1 MMDETLLT
9 SLSAA
14 LSRQLGVKI
23 HINRTVSI
31 AGGDINDTYR
41 LESNEGPWFLKM
53 NNARKYPAMFAKEYD
68 GLQTLVKTNTIQ
80 VPQPLL
86 YGTAGQYAF
95 LVTEFISKSVP
106 VSDFW
111 ENFAASLTQLHRQ
124 TSATF
129 GYHTSNYIG
138 NLKQYNT
145 AYSTWPV
152 FYAMNRLL
160 PLAKEAYDRQ
170 KMDKGTVKQ
179 LEQLCRRL
187 PDIFPAEPPALLHG
201 DLWSGNFMVG
211 SNGKACI
218 YDPAVYYG
226 HREID
231 LAMARLFGGFD
242 TRFHYAYQAIYPLT
256 HGWQSRIGI
265 CQLYPLLVHYVIFGG
280 SYFNDI
286 KEVLQEF

>member
-9 SLSAA
+9 NLGTA

-23 HINRTVSI
+23 QINRTVSI

-41 LESNEGPWFLKM
+41 IESNEGQWFLKM
-53 NNARKYPAMFAKEYD
+53 NNAQKYPGMFAKEYD
-68 GLQTLVKTNTIQ
+68 GLQTLARTGAIK
-80 VPQPLL
+80 VPQPIL
-86 YGTAGQYAF
+86 YGTAGPHAF
-95 LVTEFISKSVP
+95 LVTELIEKGRL

-111 ENFAASLTQLHRQ
+111 ENFAASLAQLHRHSQ
-124 TSATF
+124 PNF

-145 AYSTWPV
+145 AYSSWPV

-160 PLAKEAYDRQ
+160 PLAREAYDQQ
-170 KMDKGTVKQ
+170 KMDKETVKQ
-179 LEQLCRRL
+179 LELLSKRL
-187 PDIFPAEPPALLHG
+187 PDIFPSEPPSLIHG

-211 SNGKACI
+211 NNGKACI

-226 HREID
+226 HREMD
-231 LAMARLFGGFD
+231 LAMTRLFGGFD
-242 TRFHYAYQAIYPLT
+242 TRFHYAYQAVFPLS
-256 HGWQSRIGI
+256 HGWQSRIGV

-280 SYFNDI
+280 SYFSDI
-286 KEVLQEF
+286 KEVLNEF

>member
-1 MMDETLLT
+1 MDETLLT
-9 SLSAA
+9 NLSAA
-14 LSRQLGVKI
+14 LTQQLGVKI
-23 HINRTVSI
+23 QINRTVSI

-41 LESNEGPWFLKM
+41 IESNEGEWFLKL
-53 NNARKYPAMFAKEYD
+53 NNARLYPDMFAKEYD
-68 GLQTLVKTNTIQ
+68 GLQTLGKTNTIK
-80 VPQPLL
+80 VPQPIL
-86 YGTAGQYAF
+86 YGNAGGRAF
-95 LVTEFISKSVP
+95 LVTEFVAKSGP
-106 VSDFW
+106 VTDFW
-111 ENFAASLTQLHRQ
+111 ENFASSLARMHQQ
-124 TSATF
+124 TTANF

-145 AYSTWPV
+145 AYSSWAV

-160 PLAKEAYDRQ
+160 PLTREAFDQQ
-170 KMDKGTVKQ
+170 KIDKTMVTQ
-179 LEQLCRRL
+179 LEKLCKRL
-187 PDIFPAEPPALLHG
+187 PEIFPSEPPSLLHG

-211 SNGKACI
+211 NNGKACI

-242 TRFHYAYQAIYPLT
+242 TRFHYAYQAIYPLS

-280 SYFNDI
+280 SYLSDI
-286 KEVLQEF
+286 KEVLDEF

>member
-23 HINRTVSI
+23 QINRTVSI

-41 LESNEGPWFLKM
+41 VESNEGQWFLKM
-53 NNARKYPAMFAKEYD
+53 NNATLYPSMFAKEYD
-68 GLQTLVKTNTIQ
+68 GLQTLGKTNAIK
-80 VPQPLL
+80 VPKPLL
-86 YGTAGQYAF
+86 YGTAGAYAF
-95 LVTEFISKSVP
+95 LVTELITKTRP
-106 VSDFW
+106 VNDFW
-111 ENFAASLTQLHRQ
+111 ENFAASLAQLHRQ
-124 TSATF
+124 SNSTF

-145 AYSTWPV
+145 AYSSWPV

-160 PLAKEAYDRQ
+160 PLAREAFDQQ
-170 KMDKGTVKQ
+170 KMDKETVQQ
-179 LEQLCRRL
+179 LEQLCKRL
-187 PDIFPAEPPALLHG
+187 PEIFPAEPPALLHG

-211 SNGKACI
+211 DHGKACI

-231 LAMARLFGGFD
+231 LAMTRLFGGFD
-242 TRFHYAYQAIYPLT
+242 TRFHYAYQAIYPLS

-265 CQLYPLLVHYVIFGG
+265 CQLYPLLVHYLLFGG
-280 SYFNDI
+280 SYYADI
-286 KEVLQEF
+286 KAVLQAF